1 VLFNNLKK
9 FANFFCENI
18 FKIITSVPGVR
29 QNLSVPRFIKK
40 TCRSRGNGSG
50 LRFLHSWFT
59 RKTTF
64 PWLDNFWLEVVV
76 AKAYRSKELFG
87 LLSYFCWAKLNHR
100 MPSSPPPHTHKKTR
114 RDYILISTVTHSHT
128 ISLYCE
134 LHNLYINNRIKF
146 HTNCCN
152 PLQKHSSFAQPQSK
166 CLLLFL

>member
-1 VLFNNLKK
+1 MGPVSG
-9 FANFFCENI
+9 FCI
-18 FKIITSVPGVR
+18 PDLLAKLHF
-29 QNLSVPRFIKK
+29 L
-40 TCRSRGNGSG
+40 G
-50 LRFLHSWFT
+50 L
-59 RKTTF
+59 TTF
-64 PWLDNFWLEVVV
+64 GSRWLLRKRTDPKSCLVFYLIFVE
-76 AKAYRSKELFG
+76 RSSTIE
-87 LLSYFCWAKLNHR
+87 CPHH
-100 MPSSPPPHTHKKTR
+100 PPHTHKKTR